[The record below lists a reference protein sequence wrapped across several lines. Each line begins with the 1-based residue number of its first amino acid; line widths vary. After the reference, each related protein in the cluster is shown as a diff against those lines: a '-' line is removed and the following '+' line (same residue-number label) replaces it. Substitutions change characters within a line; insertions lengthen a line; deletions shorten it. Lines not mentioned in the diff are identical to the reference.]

1 MGGDSRKNK
10 EQGRQICADGP
21 LQSDVVRLLILASH
35 RTFIKKT
42 KKKPK
47 AIQLR
52 LQLRLVNEGKSTCLQ
67 LDVHA
72 SEPSKH
78 NREQTVVK

>member
-35 RTFIKKT
+35 RTFIKRKT
-42 KKKPK
+42 KKK

-52 LQLRLVNEGKSTCLQ
+52 LQLRLVNEGKNTCLQ
-67 LDVHA
+67 LDVYA

-78 NREQTVVK
+78 NREQKVVK